1 VENAQLLE
9 LGLEPLLLEDTLL
22 EEVTE
27 VAGKYA
33 DRVDLS
39 KIEARSLWRKKN

>member
-1 VENAQLLE
+1 M
-9 LGLEPLLLEDTLL
+9 

-27 VAGKYA
+27 IASTYA

-39 KIEARSLWRKKN
+39 KIEARSLWRKKL